1 LAGQA
6 TDRTSL
12 NQAEV
17 YELNQPQ
24 FLESFANKQISG
36 SEDRL
41 EVTKRKKLAMKAE
54 KLMEL
59 MMVSG
64 IPTASGYEER
74 IRFSE
79 IEVVERGANEQGLVA
94 NAPAGHAINGW
105 DVNIAA
111 VRSTSVKRHIRTHDV
126 PEYLIRVKETG
137 RDEIFIART
146 YDQFKRLHKRLRLEL
161 PGKII
166 PPLPRHSTSDQT
178 LSFPDDESDDAASI
192 MSADKPDSAGNGSP
206 TSSSLSLGSLR
217 SYLPSFGSSST
228 PSAHKR
234 SASTSSQ
241 RGSKVSTDLPPSP
254 GIVLYRETSRVSL
267 RAGLRAILGNDR
279 CARSLAM
286 RDFLTANPIT
296 LNTAEMADI
305 ERRKELDERRI
316 REQKQFYEV
325 ARARAAELDVHME
338 KFRREIVER
347 SELC

>member
-1 LAGQA
+1 
-6 TDRTSL
+6 
-12 NQAEV
+12 
-17 YELNQPQ
+17 
-24 FLESFANKQISG
+24 
-36 SEDRL
+36 
-41 EVTKRKKLAMKAE
+41 MKAE

-79 IEVVERGANEQGLVA
+79 MEVVERGANEQGLVA
-94 NAPAGHAINGW
+94 NAPTGHAINGW
-105 DVNIAA
+105 DVNIAG

-137 RDEIFIART
+137 RAEFYIART
-146 YDQFKRLHKRLRLEL
+146 YDQFKKLHKRLRLEL

-178 LSFPDDESDDAASI
+178 LTFPEEESDDAESI
-192 MSADKPDSAGNGSP
+192 MSADRPDSIGGGSP
-206 TSSSLSLGSLR
+206 TSSSLSLGGLR
-217 SYLPSFGSSST
+217 SYLPSFAGGSTHRRSI
-228 PSAHKR
+228 
-234 SASTSSQ
+234 SASAQLTPRAS
-241 RGSKVSTDLPPSP
+241 GELPRSP

-286 RDFLTANPIT
+286 REFLTANNIT
-296 LNTAEMADI
+296 LNQLEITDT

-316 REQKQFYEV
+316 RDQKQFYEV

-338 KFRREIVER
+338 KFRRDIVER
-347 SELC
+347 SMFDDSLDERMTDRYRWDHQVVPGNQREENSGRSQPRVQEIC